1 MIQPVCGLAGRSEVE
16 IQVLKSLGLSFSQ
29 DSLLV
34 TFTGAHTG
42 LFSNIYTVPVSQIP
56 TPHGHVL
63 SPLIMV
69 MATQIPTATDSFK
82 FSLLQGTHQYSYSV
96 PQSCDSIT
104 HGQPQCAMVYHHTW
118 YPLTYAD
125 LCSIRLYVG
134 MSCCF
139 TLHPASAPSP
149 RAAKFLGYGII
160 LMPVLS
166 LHKSGH
172 RLSPCCPP
180 MWPIC
185 PRLFMS
191 LKYLLEISKLTRMK
205 MKNIQMSC
213 MIKTASSF
221 WDSSASTYE

>member
-149 RAAKFLGYGII
+149 RAAKFPGIWHHPDACT
-160 LMPVLS
+160 LPAQVRTSSLPLLS
-166 LHKSGH
+166 SYVAYLPKAVHEPQIPSGD
-172 RLSPCCPP
+172 
-180 MWPIC
+180 
-185 PRLFMS
+185 F
-191 LKYLLEISKLTRMK
+191 
-205 MKNIQMSC
+205 
-213 MIKTASSF
+213 
-221 WDSSASTYE
+221 